1 MVCSAVLEYR
11 TGGESGRWRS
21 EWSLLAIS
29 VSRESRELGSL
40 LGQGAESDS
49 EANQYHLNGTKSV
62 GVKMYSTLPHNIRVG
77 YDTSQR

>member
-11 TGGESGRWRS
+11 TGGESDRWRS

-40 LGQGAESDS
+40 LGQGAESDP
-49 EANQYHLNGTKSV
+49 EANQCYRNGKKSA
-62 GVKMYSTLPHNIRVG
+62 GMKIYSTLLHNIRVG
-77 YDTSQR
+77 YHTS